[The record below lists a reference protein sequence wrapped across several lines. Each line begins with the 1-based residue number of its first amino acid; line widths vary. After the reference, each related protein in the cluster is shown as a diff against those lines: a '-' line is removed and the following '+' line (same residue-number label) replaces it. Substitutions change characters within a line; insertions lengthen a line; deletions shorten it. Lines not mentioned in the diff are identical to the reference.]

1 MFPALL
7 LRYLNLY
14 LNFSGYVAG
23 LECASE
29 EAGEWFR
36 EKIRTVYSALVIV
49 VVGVGLSPA
58 RARSSAR
65 RRRRS
70 RRRARAG
77 DAVSLGRYW
86 YCVFVRLC
94 WRGLVEML
102 DH

>member
-36 EKIRTVYSALVIV
+36 EKKRTVYSALVIV
-49 VVGVGLSPA
+49 VVGVGLPPLA
-58 RARSSAR
+58 LAPPH
-65 RRRRS
+65 
-70 RRRARAG
+70 AG
-77 DAVSLGRYW
+77 GGVRGGGRGRGTRFRLAGIGTVCLYV
-86 YCVFVRLC
+86 CVGVVWLKC
-94 WRGLVEML
+94 
-102 DH
+102 

>member
-1 MFPALL
+1 MLAASLL
-7 LRYLNLY
+7 GYLNLY
-14 LNFSGYVAG
+14 LDFFGYVAG
-23 LECASE
+23 VEIASE

-36 EKIRTVYSALVIV
+36 EIKRTALF
-49 VVGVGLSPA
+49 GFGYRRRRHRSSPA